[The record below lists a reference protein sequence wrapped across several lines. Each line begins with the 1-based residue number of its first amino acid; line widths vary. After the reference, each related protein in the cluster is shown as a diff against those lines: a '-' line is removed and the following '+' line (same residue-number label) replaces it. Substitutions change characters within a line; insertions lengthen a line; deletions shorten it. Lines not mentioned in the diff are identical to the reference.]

1 MSVDTQAYI
10 TSDFSPEDV
19 ADFIKTL
26 GATEIKVEPVEKIVG
41 YYQIGFE
48 YGEEK
53 RSMSFHSYNVN
64 SEVFQGNLITL
75 GASGCAEYIIEKIV
89 TAFGGMYCKNDCEEN
104 WQMFHGFENK
114 SGGIA
119 YFLRWGIINGYVK
132 DDSDFDGLMAAKR
145 EWEKMI
151 GRSN

>member
-41 YYQIGFE
+41 YYRIDFNYE
-48 YGEEK
+48 EEK

-64 SEVFQGNLITL
+64 NESFGGNLISL
-75 GASGCAEYIIEKIV
+75 GASGCAEYIIKSI
-89 TAFGGMYCKNDCEEN
+89 TKAFGGMYCKNDCDEN
-104 WQMFHGFENK
+104 WQMFSGFENK
-114 SGGIA
+114 SNGIA

-132 DDSDFDGLMAAKR
+132 DDSDFDGLMTAKR